1 MSISTTPPSA
11 VTRPTFS
18 IILCTRNRAPLLR
31 TALESFLG
39 IIFPPDAFELCV
51 VDNNSSDDTRQ
62 VIADFAVRAPFAL
75 RYVFEQRPGLSI
87 ARNRAI
93 RESTGEFLFFT
104 DDDQLVHPDILREH
118 HRVAQVNGARVIQG
132 AIELVFPAGR
142 PSWLHGPLDVWFGKT
157 GELAEGPSVIDLFGG
172 NMVFHRSLFEGGF
185 AFREDLGKGAAGYS
199 EDSEISRQLRL
210 QGETIV
216 FAPTAIIYHVIDAD
230 RATEKFLRTNAYD
243 KGYSDGVMG
252 SERVAVASCTLSFA
266 RAVRQTLTAVV
277 LLPSRHRSVN
287 AETLACYFFG
297 HAAGSIIGYRAR
309 RHAKSRA

>member
-1 MSISTTPPSA
+1 M
-11 VTRPTFS
+11 FS

-39 IIFPPDAFELCV
+39 ITFPPDAFELCV

-62 VIADFAVRAPFAL
+62 VIADFAACAPFAL

-118 HRVAQVNGARVIQG
+118 HRVAQVHGARVIQG

-157 GELAEGPSVIDLFGG
+157 GELAEGPSAIDLFGG

-230 RATEKFLRTNAYD
+230 RATEKFLRTNARN
-243 KGYSDGVMG
+243 KGYSDGIMG
-252 SERVAVASCTLSFA
+252 GGRSP
-266 RAVRQTLTAVV
+266 LTACV
-277 LLPSRHRSVN
+277 LSLVRTIRQGVTAAMLMSDRHRSVN
-287 AETLACYFFG
+287 AQVLACYFAG
-297 HAAGSIIGYRAR
+297 HARGSIALKLTWR
-309 RHAKSRA
+309 